1 MKVQR
6 VVMPVTG
13 AESWT
18 VVGDDWNPI
27 APVERYLAHL
37 AGIERSPNTVRAYA
51 HGLRLWFEFLER
63 RELAWDAAGIE
74 NVSRFVAWLRAPA
87 DNVIVLDDTAA
98 LRSAATVN
106 RHLAALFGFFDFHA
120 RSGVGL
126 AADLVAW
133 RRVSRGSYKPFL
145 HHVSRGRPIATRPV
159 KLRVPRRLPV
169 TLSVEEIAVILA
181 ACQRLRDRFLFALLA
196 ETGMRIGQA
205 LGLRHSDFVS
215 RERRVMVVPRADNV
229 NGARAKCTSPA
240 SLPVSAP
247 LVRLY
252 SDYMH
257 TEYGALDCDYVFVNL
272 WSAPVG
278 RPLRYQA
285 VVKLVDRL
293 RARTGIEFSAHM
305 LRHSRATE
313 LIRAGVAIEVVS
325 KLLTH
330 RSVTT
335 TSDAYVHLD
344 VEDLRAELV
353 RAGAWEPGSC

>member
-1 MKVQR
+1 M
-6 VVMPVTG
+6 
-13 AESWT
+13 
-18 VVGDDWNPI
+18 
-27 APVERYLAHL
+27 
-37 AGIERSPNTVRAYA
+37 RAYA
-51 HGLRLWFEFLER
+51 HGLRLWFEFLDR
-63 RELAWDAAGIE
+63 RELAWDVAGIE
-74 NVSRFVAWLRAPA
+74 DVSRFVAWLRAPA

-98 LRSAATVN
+98 VRSAATVN
-106 RHLAALFGFFDFHA
+106 RHLAALFGFYDFHA

-145 HHVSRGRPIATRPV
+145 HHVSPGRPIATRPV
-159 KLRVPRRLPV
+159 KLRVPRRLPA

-205 LGLRHSDFVS
+205 LGLRHGDFVS
-215 RERRVMVVPRADNV
+215 RERRVMIVPRGDNA
-229 NGARAKCTSPA
+229 NGARAKCTAAA
-240 SLPVSAP
+240 SVPVSAP

-257 TEYGALDCDYVFVNL
+257 SEYGALDSDYVFVNL

-293 RARTGIEFSAHM
+293 RASTGIAFSPHM
-305 LRHSRATE
+305 LRHTCATE

-353 RAGAWEPGSC
+353 RAGAWEPASC